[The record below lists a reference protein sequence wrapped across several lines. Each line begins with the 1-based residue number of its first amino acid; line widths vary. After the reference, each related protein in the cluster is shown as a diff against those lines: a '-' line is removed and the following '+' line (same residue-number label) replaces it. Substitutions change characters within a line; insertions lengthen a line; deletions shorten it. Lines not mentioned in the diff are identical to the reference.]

1 MYMATRDR
9 SKPVV
14 IDLEDDDS
22 VALIPWEYV
31 LKKMDVV
38 ISQSLMPDLIAIRDD
53 LDIIE
58 KQVKQWA
65 DNLPT

>member
-1 MYMATRDR
+1 MATRDR

>member
-31 LKKMDVV
+31 LSKMDVV
-38 ISQSLMPDLIAIRDD
+38 ITQTLMPDLIAIRDD

-58 KQVKQWA
+58 KQIKQWA

>member
-38 ISQSLMPDLIAIRDD
+38 INQSLMPDLIAIRDD

>member
-1 MYMATRDR
+1 MATRDR

-38 ISQSLMPDLIAIRDD
+38 INQSLMPDLIAIRDD

>member
-1 MYMATRDR
+1 MATRDR

-31 LKKMDVV
+31 LSKMDVV
-38 ISQSLMPDLIAIRDD
+38 ITQTLMPDLIAIRDD

-58 KQVKQWA
+58 KQIKQWA

>member
-31 LKKMDVV
+31 LAKMDVV
-38 ISQSLMPDLIAIRDD
+38 INQSLMPDLIAIRDD

>member
-1 MYMATRDR
+1 MATRDR

-31 LKKMDVV
+31 LAKMDVV
-38 ISQSLMPDLIAIRDD
+38 INQSLMPDLIAIRDD